1 MKEFLEH
8 VVRQLV
14 TNPDAVEVTV
24 TQGETL
30 SILVLRVAPA
40 DLGRVIGKEGRTVS
54 ALRTL
59 LMAIASRLNQKIALE
74 IADE

>member
-1 MKEFLEH
+1 MKDFLEH

-24 TQGETL
+24 TAGENL
-30 SILVLRVAPA
+30 SILLLKVDRA
-40 DLGRVIGKEGRTVS
+40 DVGRVIGKEGRTVG

-59 LMAIASRLNQKIALE
+59 LMAIASRQNQKIALE
-74 IADE
+74 IAEG

>member
-24 TQGETL
+24 TQGENL
-30 SILVLRVAPA
+30 SILLLRVDRA
-40 DLGRVIGKEGRTVS
+40 DVGRVIGKEGRTVS

-59 LMAIASRLNQKIALE
+59 LIAIASRLNQRIALE
-74 IADE
+74 IAED

>member
-1 MKEFLEH
+1 MKDFLEH

-24 TQGETL
+24 TQGENL
-30 SILVLRVAPA
+30 SILLLKVDQA
-40 DLGRVIGKEGRTVS
+40 DVGRVIGKEGRTVG

-59 LMAIASRLNQKIALE
+59 LMAIASRQSQRIALE
-74 IADE
+74 IAES

>member
-14 TNPDAVEVTV
+14 TNPDGVEVTV
-24 TQGETL
+24 TQGENIT
-30 SILVLRVAPA
+30 ILLLRVDPA
-40 DLGRVIGKEGRTVS
+40 DVGRVIGKEGRTVS

-59 LMAIASRLNQKIALE
+59 LMAIASRQNLKIALE
-74 IADE
+74 IAEA